1 MIPALIFS
9 KNKQGPI
16 SMNATKDKAV
26 TISYKMTNEKGDV
39 LDNTEDSDLVYLHGH
54 ENILPGLEKAIDGL
68 KAGDVF
74 DFTLKPADAF
84 GEKKDDLVATVG
96 KENFETD
103 DLEVGMQ
110 FQTLDQEENVVIAT
124 IIEVKEKE
132 VVVDENHPLAGVSL
146 KFEGKVKEV
155 RDATDE
161 EKSHGHIHSAGGCGH
176 DHGHDHH
183 EHDHEHGPGC
193 NH

>member
-1 MIPALIFS
+1 
-9 KNKQGPI
+9 
-16 SMNATKDKAV
+16 MNATKDKAV

-183 EHDHEHGPGC
+183 EHDH
-193 NH
+193 

>member
-1 MIPALIFS
+1 
-9 KNKQGPI
+9 
-16 SMNATKDKAV
+16 
-26 TISYKMTNEKGDV
+26 
-39 LDNTEDSDLVYLHGH
+39 
-54 ENILPGLEKAIDGL
+54 
-68 KAGDVF
+68 
-74 DFTLKPADAF
+74 TLKPADAF